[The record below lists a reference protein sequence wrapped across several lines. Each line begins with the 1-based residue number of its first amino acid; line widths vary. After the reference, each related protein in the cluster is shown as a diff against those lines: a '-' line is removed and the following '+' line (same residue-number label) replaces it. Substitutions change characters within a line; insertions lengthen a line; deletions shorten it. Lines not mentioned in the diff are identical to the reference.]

1 MESFRNVWM
10 LSFECAGIVKVGGL
24 AEVPYNQAKQLAAKG
39 FNVTIVMPSHG
50 THKDEKIRQKLNLKP
65 LDLEITGKLRS
76 RDFLPYK
83 SPMKYALGVEEGVL
97 NGVRIVMFK
106 GLDDNT
112 SWIMD
117 DPVVYRPA
125 GGIEDKATLLA
136 RGLGEYIR
144 LLAANNPRE
153 LPQIIHMH
161 DHHSFP
167 AGILV
172 KQRLENVGRIAGL
185 VLTIHLICKPR
196 VSWSF
201 LGRNWAGIENK
212 PHKVYLNGEI
222 LEMSHRR
229 LLRKARRFLEVY
241 AGFEADMITSVS
253 QSYLKNV
260 LKYLGAEC
268 ECKASYLWNGCDWDP
283 EAMLNVVEQK
293 FGNDIRQLYGIQDI
307 KRPHLRRYLLTKAL
321 GDLEPDEPILMGE
334 GVVNAVSQ
342 LKEKP
347 YLERGRV
354 EAFAEDGPLVLTTG
368 RLAEQKGIDILFEA
382 MPKVLEEAPDAKF
395 LMLLLPTQDNVND
408 VTKYGEMALK
418 YPGSVR
424 LLYGK
429 VPSIYSLAHLA
440 GDVYVSPSRW
450 EPFGIMALEA
460 MVSGMPVVAT
470 RVGGLQE
477 TIIDVRDAAEEG
489 TGLLVKNKN
498 VEELAEALVAMVKIL
513 QAAEAFEVQE
523 NSEKIKMISD
533 GIPYRQ
539 MRQRVLSDP
548 AYGSK
553 LRGNCVKRVQENF
566 RWSQVVDM
574 TVKCYEQTLTNA
586 KMRSAQK

>member
-10 LSFECAGIVKVGGL
+10 LSFECAGVVKVGGL
-24 AEVPYNQAKQLAAKG
+24 AEVPYNQSKQLVAKG

-50 THKDEKIRQKLNLKP
+50 AHKDEKIRQKLSLKP
-65 LDLEITGKLRS
+65 LGLEITGELRS
-76 RDFLPYK
+76 RDFLPYR
-83 SPMKYALGVEEGVL
+83 SPVSYALGVEEGVL
-97 NGVRIVMFK
+97 DGVRIVMFK

-112 SWIMD
+112 SWIID
-117 DPVVYRPA
+117 DPIVYRPA

-144 LLAANNPRE
+144 FLAANNPE
-153 LPQIIHMH
+153 GLPQIIHMH

-167 AGILV
+167 AGLLA
-172 KQRLENVGRIAGL
+172 KQTLEDIGRAAGL

-201 LGRNWAGIENK
+201 LGKNWAGIENK
-212 PHKVYLNGEI
+212 PHKVYLNDKI
-222 LEMSHRR
+222 LENSHRR

-241 AGFEADMITSVS
+241 AGFESDMITSVS
-253 QSYLKNV
+253 QSYLKEV
-260 LKYLGAEC
+260 MKYFGAEC
-268 ECKASYLWNGCDWDP
+268 GCKAGYFWNGCDWNP
-283 EAMLNVVEQK
+283 EAMLNAVEQK
-293 FGNDIRQLYGIQDI
+293 FGDDIRQLYGVQSI

-321 GDLEPDEPILMGE
+321 GSLEPDEPIFIGE
-334 GVVNAVSQ
+334 EVASAVSQ
-342 LKEKP
+342 LKARP

-354 EAFAEDGPLVLTTG
+354 EAFSEDGPLILMTG
-368 RLAEQKGIDILFEA
+368 RLSEQKGIDLLFEA
-382 MPKVLEEAPDAKF
+382 VPKVLEEEPDAKF
-395 LMLLLPTQDNVND
+395 LMLLLPALDQIQDVR
-408 VTKYGEMALK
+408 KYGETALK
-418 YPGSVR
+418 YPGAVR

-429 VPSIYSLAHLA
+429 VPSIYFLAHLA
-440 GDVYVSPSRW
+440 GDVYVAPSRW

-477 TIIDVRDAAEEG
+477 TIIDIRGNAEKG

-498 VEELAEALVAMVKIL
+498 VEELAEALVAMIKIMRS
-513 QAAEAFEVQE
+513 AEGFEARE
-523 NSEKIKMISD
+523 DSEKIRIVSD
-533 GIPYRQ
+533 GIPYGQ
-539 MRQRVLSDP
+539 IRQRVLSDP

-553 LRGNCVKRVQENF
+553 LRDNCIKRVQENF

-574 TVKCYEQTLTNA
+574 TVKCYEQTLANA
-586 KMRSAQK
+586 KMRST